1 MSLRNVDITSALRRM
16 ADRRIEEAMKDGKFD
31 NLPGAGKPLD
41 LEDMPADEDARLMWW
56 ALRLLK
62 GNDFVPDEIR
72 WRKQI
77 AVMKL
82 ELARAT
88 EEQRVRTLCRD
99 INDLVRKLNT
109 LGTNAISSDVVG
121 VDESA
126 ELEKRRA
133 RPGREAREA

>member
-1 MSLRNVDITSALRRM
+1 MSLRTVDITSALRRM